1 MNVHHKPAVQE
12 YDSIVF
18 PSFEAGVKCMHEVG
32 QVEESLLP
40 PIGELSHVISSGGRK
55 ALRPSLNSTSGQRT
69 VPIWTGFEAGISL
82 SNALDH

>member
-18 PSFEAGVKCMHEVG
+18 PSFEAGVKCMREVG

-40 PIGELSHVISSGGRK
+40 PIGDSRHFFRWPKS
-55 ALRPSLNSTSGQRT
+55 AAPQ
-69 VPIWTGFEAGISL
+69 PQF
-82 SNALDH
+82 D